1 MRNETLIPKWLGI
14 QGKVNVIRRCWNKN
28 SYVCVFQ
35 VMQIRF
41 ILLLNYLYKYRRTK
55 KTMNNK
61 HDTHRS
67 IPSGVFLGKGV
78 IKISGKYE
86 NMKVFGSIYLVWTK
100 NEVWSLKLEVW
111 ILLKACIFIN
121 HIPTFYE
128 RYSLCFLNDICHE
141 LISFHEKW
149 VVIHLWLL
157 SLRLVGEET
166 LKYR

>member
-78 IKISGKYE
+78 IKISGTWKYE
-86 NMKVFGSIYLVWTK
+86 SLREHILGLNQK
-100 NEVWSLKLEVW
+100 WSLKFEVRSLN
-111 ILLKACIFIN
+111 IVKSLHIHKSHSNLLGKI
-121 HIPTFYE
+121 
-128 RYSLCFLNDICHE
+128 
-141 LISFHEKW
+141 
-149 VVIHLWLL
+149 
-157 SLRLVGEET
+157 
-166 LKYR
+166 